1 LTANDKSRKVAFM
14 KELDSLLRAVEL
26 AGGQSALARECTKH
40 AIRKV
45 TQQDV
50 WSWIHRS
57 KRVAADCAIPVEM
70 AVGVPRQALRP
81 DLYPDQA

>member
-1 LTANDKSRKVAFM
+1 M

-26 AGGQSALARECTKH
+26 AGGQSALARKCNPH
-40 AIRKV
+40 AKRKV

-57 KRVAADCAIPVEM
+57 KRVAGDMAIPVEL
-70 AVGVPRQALRP
+70 ATGVSRHELRG
-81 DLYPDQA
+81 DLYPAEQIA

>member
-1 LTANDKSRKVAFM
+1 M

-26 AGGQSALARECTKH
+26 AGGQSALARKCTPH
-40 AIRKV
+40 ASRKV

-57 KRVAADCAIPVEM
+57 ERVAGDCAIPVEL
-70 AVGVPRQALRP
+70 AVEGRVRRHELRP
-81 DLYPDQA
+81 DLYPAEQQ